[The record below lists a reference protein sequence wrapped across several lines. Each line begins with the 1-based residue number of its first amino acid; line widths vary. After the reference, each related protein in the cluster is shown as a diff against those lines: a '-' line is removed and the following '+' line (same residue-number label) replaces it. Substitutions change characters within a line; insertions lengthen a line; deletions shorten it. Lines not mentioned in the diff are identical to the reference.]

1 MPLECS
7 LVDDND
13 IPAVMLL
20 IESGDVVLYY
30 PYLSILKTM

>member
-7 LVDDND
+7 VVDDID

-20 IESGDVVLYY
+20 IQSGELVLYY
-30 PYLSILKTM
+30 PYLYILKTM